1 MRSTAPS
8 RSFIV
13 ALGGERLPY
22 ADHPY
27 RNRAD
32 IPQQELI
39 VETEWI
45 VPAGAILDAVQALRG
60 KDSPAVRAQR
70 RALQRGL
77 RRIRV
82 AGKNVRGALVAEKR
96 YLWVLDRYGLHFL
109 PELVFYR
116 EPGGSPG
123 SDGAP
128 HLRMKH
134 TNITGG
140 GRALLGGEAWFD
152 AVNLRKVYF
161 NAKSGRYGRL
171 GEFKDRVFAFIREL
185 GFLVVDVGDLR

>member
-8 RSFIV
+8 RSFIA

-32 IPQQELI
+32 IPQHERI
-39 VETEWI
+39 VETDWI
-45 VPAGAILDAVQALRG
+45 IPGGAILDAVRASRG
-60 KDSPAVRAQR
+60 DSRAARLQR
-70 RALQRGL
+70 RALVRGL
-77 RRIRV
+77 RRIRTS
-82 AGKNVRGALVAEKR
+82 AKNIPAALVPEKR
-96 YLWVLDRYGLHFL
+96 YLWVLDRRGLHFL

-116 EPGGSPG
+116 EP
-123 SDGAP
+123 DGAPPGDGTKP

-152 AVNLRKVYF
+152 ARNLHKVYL

-171 GEFKDRVFAFIREL
+171 GAFKDRVFAFIREL